1 MVKAVTRKTISFP
14 SELHDAIES
23 EASKERRDFSWQVVK
38 SLEEIFLASKCQTV
52 RRKRKQ

>member
-52 RRKRKQ
+52 QRKRSK